1 MVPLNG
7 NGHWFFGPGN
17 LDLAFHDHA
26 NKFVVVYF
34 TIAIEIG
41 ARNEGIDIIGD
52 ITIFWTPIEQF
63 LFADFTRV
71 VCVIFGKS

>member
-52 ITIFWTPIEQF
+52 ITIF
-63 LFADFTRV
+63 
-71 VCVIFGKS
+71 